1 MDEAFLPL
9 HRLVHDLTPIAAE
22 LVDDEAGVRTYL
34 TAVDI
39 DAPLEFDVTVT
50 GGGGVVIGASPP
62 LYSVRTSFLPSFH
75 AIRFRVEA
83 EERDGG

>member
-9 HRLVHDLTPIAAE
+9 HRLVDDLAPVADE

-39 DAPLEFDVTVT
+39 EAPLEFDVTVT
-50 GGGGVVIGASPP
+50 GDGRVVIGASPP

-75 AIRFRVEA
+75 AIRFRVEGQ
-83 EERDGG
+83 ERDGG